1 MASPVV
7 TASPLPSEQPSTSPP
22 EITAS
27 KAYRPITPL
36 SAAELDIWHS
46 DPSDCDDDDDDMFDD
61 TKGKTPLM
69 YAVESGDRELV
80 ARLLE
85 EGADVDA
92 TNCLGE
98 SAIFYAVH
106 HLNFK
111 NPDIV
116 SEILAYSPKL
126 NIRNKFGATVIHMA
140 ARDRLVPILC
150 EAGADI
156 EFMNGPGRTL
166 ISNTIE
172 AEDWMG
178 ALKLVTIGANP
189 RYENLPAA
197 ALRDFRVHGYRGVP
211 ADGLEAL
218 SLNRNQSNVDPAEP
232 PDHLH
237 ESSPLGHASDKSMF
251 DSGPKRSP
259 SGPVTSLEAGNT
271 SQTEA
276 SDNAAKKIPHLYE
289 QPESNMDNPFFLY
302 LKSSCA
308 FLDAPLTVKLLE
320 HLKTPE
326 EIPLESIFYPEVFST
341 EWSGSRIPNLLCGA
355 ALSCDEKVFKVLL
368 ENDVD
373 LYLKDWAGR
382 LPAHFAA
389 GNANY
394 GILPMI
400 LSEAPS
406 TLTAL
411 DSTMRT
417 PLHFAAQF
425 GNKEAVKLIL
435 NQCVSAEERRQQVN
449 QPDLDGWTP
458 ICWAIR
464 ESSHPFSDPNRY
476 MATLLTLIENGAD
489 LLVRFSR
496 GSESQEFV
504 NTPWHLA
511 RLYSAPD
518 EIVSL
523 IHDTVSR
530 VAPDEIQSKSWSQ
543 QIMPYILQPYY
554 CFNCLASIRGLAHD
568 SQYRAEFHVCTNCHR
583 LRHRFPYTF
592 YTAEGDKRG
601 PFVDTF
607 KTEDVGSEF
616 RGSPAV
622 FDHVKKSVYYWD

>member
-1 MASPVV
+1 MASPVEV

-46 DPSDCDDDDDDMFDD
+46 DPSDCDDDDDEMSDG

-106 HLNFK
+106 HLHFK
-111 NPDIV
+111 DIDIV
-116 SEILAYSPKL
+116 SEILARSPKL
-126 NIRNKFGATVIHMA
+126 NIRNKFGQTVIDMA
-140 ARDRLVPILC
+140 ANTSLVVKLS

-156 EFMNGPGRTL
+156 EFLNAHGGTL
-166 ISNTIE
+166 ISDAIA
-172 AEDWMG
+172 AENWMR
-178 ALKLVTIGANP
+178 ALTLVTRGANP

-218 SLNRNQSNVDPAEP
+218 SLTRNQSNVDPAEP
-232 PDHLH
+232 PDHVAELERSLTGLDPSLEIEKLH
-237 ESSPLGHASDKSMF
+237 ESSPLGHASDKSML
-251 DSGPKRSP
+251 DSGSKRSP
-259 SGPVTSLEAGNT
+259 FDPDPSLDAGNT

-276 SDNAAKKIPHLYE
+276 SDNAAKKIPHL
-289 QPESNMDNPFFLY
+289 
-302 LKSSCA
+302 CA

-341 EWSGSRIPNLLCGA
+341 EWSGPRCYKLLQSLIRGGYTPNDPQARYSIPNLLCGA
-355 ALSCDEKVFKVLL
+355 ALSCDEKAFKVLL
-368 ENDVD
+368 ENDAD

-394 GILPMI
+394 DILPMI

-554 CFNCLASIRGLAHD
+554 CFNCLAVSHWT
-568 SQYRAEFHVCTNCHR
+568 SQM
-583 LRHRFPYTF
+583 
-592 YTAEGDKRG
+592 
-601 PFVDTF
+601 
-607 KTEDVGSEF
+607 
-616 RGSPAV
+616 SP
-622 FDHVKKSVYYWD
+622 